1 MTEPNVS
8 NTAQQKQDQAKPKPV
23 KLDPL
28 GNSTTDIPDGAVH
41 GGEIAKPGQMDGDE
55 DVAANLTDSELRKDV
70 QHDAGGPKGVERKT
84 GPIEG

>member
-1 MTEPNVS
+1 MTEPSAS
-8 NTAQQKQDQAKPKPV
+8 NAAQQTQDQKKPKPV

-55 DVAANLTDSELRKDV
+55 DVPANLV
-70 QHDAGGPKGVERKT
+70 DADLKKIEDKAGPVE
-84 GPIEG
+84 G

>member
-8 NTAQQKQDQAKPKPV
+8 NTAQQNADKGKPKPV

-41 GGEIAKPGQMDGDE
+41 GGEIAKPGQMEGDE
-55 DVAANLTDSELRKDV
+55 DVANLTGLSKIE
-70 QHDAGGPKGVERKT
+70 GKT
-84 GPIEG
+84 GPVEG

>member
-8 NTAQQKQDQAKPKPV
+8 NTAQQNSAKGKPKPV

-41 GGEIAKPGQMDGDE
+41 GGEIAKPGQMEGDE
-55 DVAANLTDSELRKDV
+55 DIAANLTDAELK
-70 QHDAGGPKGVERKT
+70 KVERKS

>member
-1 MTEPNVS
+1 MTEPSAS

-55 DVAANLTDSELRKDV
+55 DVSANLD
-70 QHDAGGPKGVERKT
+70 DAGLKK
-84 GPIEG
+84 IEGKIGPVEG

>member
-8 NTAQQKQDQAKPKPV
+8 NTAQQKQDQGKPKPV

-28 GNSTTDIPDGAVH
+28 GNSTIDIPDGAVH

-55 DVAANLTDSELRKDV
+55 DVAANLTDAELKKE
-70 QHDAGGPKGVERKT
+70 HETGKGAQTE
-84 GPIEG
+84 

>member
-1 MTEPNVS
+1 MTEPNAS
-8 NTAQQKQDQAKPKPV
+8 NTAQQKQDQVKPKPV

-55 DVAANLTDSELRKDV
+55 DVSANLTD
-70 QHDAGGPKGVERKT
+70 AGLKQAAGST
-84 GPIEG
+84 GPAEG